1 MKIKKIV
8 LHKVEIPIVTSFTT
22 SFGTLTNK
30 PTVIVKIETYD
41 GIIGYGEAAAMP
53 FPFYSPDTIDICMLA
68 LRDYIAPLVLHKDFP
83 DVQSLMDSLKII
95 KKHTFAKAG
104 LETAVWMALSI
115 QQDTA
120 LKVLLGGTQN
130 KVAVGARIGIKK
142 TIEEILDEIAVKLE
156 EGFQRIKIKI
166 KPGWDITVVEAIR
179 RKFGSI
185 LLMVDANSAYTLEDV
200 KLFKALD
207 QYSLTMIEQP
217 LADDD
222 IVDHSVLQKEITTP
236 ICLDESILS
245 ADDARRAIYLHACK
259 VINIKPGRVGGLLES
274 KKIHDVCQKH
284 AVDVWCGG
292 MFETGI
298 GRAFNIAISS
308 LPNYVYP
315 GDISPINL
323 FYVDDLVKDSFTVDH
338 YGYVKVPE
346 EPGLGFDV
354 DEKKIERY
362 TVEKVTIG

>member
-1 MKIKKIV
+1 M
-8 LHKVEIPIVTSFTT
+8 VTSFTT
-22 SFGTLTNK
+22 SYATFTNK

-41 GIIGYGEAAAMP
+41 GITGYGEAAALP
-53 FPFYSPDTIDICMLA
+53 FPFYTPDTTDICMLA

-83 DVQSLMDSLKII
+83 NAQSLMDSLKVI
-95 KKHTFAKAG
+95 KKHTFAKTG

-115 QQDTA
+115 QQNTP
-120 LKVLLGGTQN
+120 LKALLGGTQH
-130 KVAVGARIGIKK
+130 KIAVGAPVGIKK
-142 TIEEILDEIAVKLE
+142 TIEETLHEVAVRLE

-179 RKFGSI
+179 RRFDAVS
-185 LLMVDANSAYTLEDV
+185 LMVDANSAYTLEDV

-207 QYSLTMIEQP
+207 QYNLTMIEQP

-245 ADDARRAIYLHACK
+245 VDDARRAIYLHACK
-259 VINIKPGRVGGLLES
+259 IINIKPGRVGGLLES

-284 AVDVWCGG
+284 AIGVWCGG
-292 MFETGI
+292 MYETGI
-298 GRAFNIAISS
+298 GRAFNIAAAS
-308 LPNYVYP
+308 LPNYIYP
-315 GDISPINL
+315 ADMSPTNL
-323 FYVDDLVKDSFTVDH
+323 FYADDLVKDSFTVDH

-346 EPGLGFDV
+346 KPGLGFDI

-362 TVEKVTIG
+362 TVEKVSIG